1 MNVKK
6 INVDQE
12 SSRSLP
18 DIAVLMLL
26 FTVSIHQEYQCIGTS
41 DLHNQ
46 KSIPSVNNFPVKEFI
61 IPQKETDS
69 SVGRGI
75 NHFTMAASVDFP
87 VVKC

>member
-18 DIAVLMLL
+18 ETAVLILP
-26 FTVSIHQEYQCIGTS
+26 FTVPMHQEYQCIGTS

-46 KSIPSVNNFPVKEFI
+46 KSIPRVNNFPVREFI
-61 IPQKETDS
+61 IPQKEIDS

-75 NHFTMAASVDFP
+75 NHFTMAASVGFP
-87 VVKC
+87 AI